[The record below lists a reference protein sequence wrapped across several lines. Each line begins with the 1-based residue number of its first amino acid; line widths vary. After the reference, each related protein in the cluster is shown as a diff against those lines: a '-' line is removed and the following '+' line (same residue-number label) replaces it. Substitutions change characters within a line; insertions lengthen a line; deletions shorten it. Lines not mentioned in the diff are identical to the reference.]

1 MTDAEL
7 SSLEAAAR
15 AATPGPWTT
24 HGRNFVVSIESRN
37 NPIIVCDCLERK
49 DAKYVESVQPAA
61 ILEMIAEV
69 RQLQIERDWLAE
81 KCESIAHALDPC
93 EFYPAYYWKDQ
104 ARQYIEEIACQKN

>member
-1 MTDAEL
+1 MTDTEL
-7 SSLEAAAR
+7 DALEAAAR
-15 AATPGPWTT
+15 AA
-24 HGRNFVVSIESRN
+24 
-37 NPIIVCDCLERK
+37 
-49 DAKYVESVQPAA
+49 
-61 ILEMIAEV
+61 ILELVQEV